1 MNPGKLNQRITIEQY
16 TTAKDSYGQDVETW
30 ATLATVWGEFLPKTS
45 REFYAEQQVNAEL
58 TAMIRIRY
66 RSDVNEK
73 DRITHDSRMYEIF
86 GQPVNVEMR
95 KRWLLI
101 KVKEIT

>member
-1 MNPGKLNQRITIEQY
+1 MNPGKLNQRIVIQQY
-16 TTAKDSYGQDVETW
+16 STVQDSHGQPVETW
-30 ATLATVWGEFLPKTS
+30 ATLATVWAEFLPKSS

-58 TAMIRIRY
+58 TAMIKIRY

-73 DRITHDSRMYEIF
+73 DRITHDSRTYEIF